1 MRSIIV
7 GGGKLVYFLSR
18 TLTSKGHKVTVIN
31 SDRKDCEDLAKKRKI
46 DVIHGDGSEPEVLED
61 AGAFYTDSLMALT
74 PYDQVNFNVC
84 QIANA
89 YFQIPRIVALV
100 NDPDNEEVFKKLG
113 VAEAISVTHILTGL
127 IEQTTIFEDIITHTP
142 VGKGKVS
149 ISEIPLK
156 KTAKVINLKV
166 LDMNLPKDCLIA
178 GVIRKGDTI
187 IPRGN
192 TRLRRGDRV
201 VLVSLAKNHQ
211 EALKVLSEEY

>member
-18 TLTSKGHKVTVIN
+18 TLTAKGHSVTVIN
-31 SDRKDCEDLAKKRKI
+31 SDQSDCEILAKKRNI
-46 DVIHGDGSEPEVLED
+46 DVIHGDGSDPEVLED

-84 QIANA
+84 QIANS

-100 NDPDNEEVFKKLG
+100 NDPDNEKVFKKLG

-142 VGKGKVS
+142 AGTGKVN

-156 KTAKVINLKV
+156 KTAKVVNKKV
-166 LDMNLPKDCLIA
+166 LEMELPKDCLIA
-178 GVIRKGDTI
+178 GLIRKGDTI

-201 VLVSLAKNHQ
+201 IMVSLAENHQ